1 MNLGVERRRR
11 WINQSWD
18 KAVLGI
24 DESQNSSANLNCL

>member
-24 DESQNSSANLNCL
+24 DESQN